1 MNEVASWW
9 VLSLALGCL
18 CALFAYPS
26 HGQSFLGAHRQLR
39 RLPRMLS
46 YFLYLTLVPL
56 SLACFALA
64 LTAWLIEQSVQD
76 WLESMVAFAK
86 PIGVILSLQAHC
98 LLLHRK
104 MYGSWVLLLLGALS
118 FQLWLFYQS
127 LGIEFSHLG
136 MFYGAALFILLTAA
150 TAIVDRINSNSRLIV
165 ARFFAFLLL
174 VLQWLFATGSRTI
187 AEFSGLEGLTASMA
201 LLTPALMLTLTIAGF
216 AWQTLVYRTARAGR

>member
-1 MNEVASWW
+1 
-9 VLSLALGCL
+9 
-18 CALFAYPS
+18 
-26 HGQSFLGAHRQLR
+26 
-39 RLPRMLS
+39 
-46 YFLYLTLVPL
+46 
-56 SLACFALA
+56 
-64 LTAWLIEQSVQD
+64 
-76 WLESMVAFAK
+76 MVAFAK
-86 PIGVILSLQAHC
+86 PIGVILSLQALC

-187 AEFSGLEGLTASMA
+187 AEFSGLEGLTPSMA